1 MQRRRRIV
9 LCVLRQRVLFKSHI
23 MLNIQPIYVDHDAY
37 ISNRLGVMLR
47 VTQRDAANDGFTHR
61 TTLHAPLR
69 PGSPL
74 MDVTARERQNA
85 ACRHRAACSLLVS
98 SRLPAAGT
106 RTCEARARR
115 CQHANRAAHR
125 CWRHLRLPV
134 HRSWSARSCRG
145 PPAATLW

>member
-1 MQRRRRIV
+1 MWWAAMSRGGGVQRRRRSV
-9 LCVLRQRVLFKSHI
+9 VCVLRRRVLFKSHI

-47 VTQRDAANDGFTHR
+47 VTQRDAANDGLTHR

-85 ACRHRAACSLLVS
+85 ACRHRAARTLLSDVALASCSVQTS
-98 SRLPAAGT
+98 MRCM
-106 RTCEARARR
+106 RRR
-115 CQHANRAAHR
+115 CQHTNGAGHR
-125 CWRHLRLPV
+125 CRRHLSL
-134 HRSWSARSCRG
+134 SG
-145 PPAATLW
+145 YQG